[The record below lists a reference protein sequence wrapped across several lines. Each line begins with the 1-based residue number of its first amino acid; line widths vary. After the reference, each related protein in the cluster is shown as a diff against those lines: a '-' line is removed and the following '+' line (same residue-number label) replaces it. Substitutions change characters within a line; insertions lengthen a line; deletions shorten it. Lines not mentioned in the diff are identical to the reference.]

1 MMRANSIQPRLVRT
15 RRIIRMPHAMHRF
28 KRGMHDLIHGFER
41 YVMRERRRADQR
53 NRFR

>member
-1 MMRANSIQPRLVRT
+1 
-15 RRIIRMPHAMHRF
+15 MPHAMHRF